1 MCYPVRYIGVNEER
15 EFLKFWEMYL
25 EIVPQI
31 SESGYNLLTIAS
43 FTELLDVQQE
53 EFIKAATKLV
63 WSTEYNEKPK
73 YRLKGLIEILWII
86 IQTCVEKT
94 EEGLFLTP
102 KLNRVKEKIENN
114 CELQLYG
121 YTLSD
126 GEVNRRF
133 EKDKLRE
140 LQKSITYS
148 KNDIIYPKAWVNIDL
163 TNEILKRF
171 IESNNFEEETI
182 KYPSIDDDICEN
194 DTYQGIYNI
203 LKEEGLEITI
213 EDILR
218 IINILTFTPEQI
230 YDYKFIEVYNN
241 HQHLGDDEV
250 GEILLD
256 WIRNQQTR
264 EIYEEIEFES
274 GDENFDEENVINTP
288 PNP

>member
-25 EIVPQI
+25 EI
-31 SESGYNLLTIAS
+31 
-43 FTELLDVQQE
+43 E
-53 EFIKAATKLV
+53 EFIKAATKLI
-63 WSTEYNEKPK
+63 WSTEYSERPK

-86 IQTCVEKT
+86 IQTCVEEM
-94 EEGLFLTP
+94 EEGLFLMP
-102 KLNRVKEKIENN
+102 KLNKVKEKIENN

-133 EKDKLRE
+133 EKFWTWLQRETTAFRILNDIKTLDIFKEILYLEDQIHLGENRDKLRE

-171 IESNNFEEETI
+171 IESNNFEEGTI
-182 KYPSIDDDICEN
+182 EYPSIDDDICEN

-213 EDILR
+213 ENILR
-218 IINILTFTPEQI
+218 IINILKFTPEQI
-230 YDYKFIEVYNN
+230 YNYKFIEVYKND
-241 HQHLGDDEV
+241 QHLRD
-250 GEILLD
+250 
-256 WIRNQQTR
+256 N
-264 EIYEEIEFES
+264 
-274 GDENFDEENVINTP
+274 
-288 PNP
+288 